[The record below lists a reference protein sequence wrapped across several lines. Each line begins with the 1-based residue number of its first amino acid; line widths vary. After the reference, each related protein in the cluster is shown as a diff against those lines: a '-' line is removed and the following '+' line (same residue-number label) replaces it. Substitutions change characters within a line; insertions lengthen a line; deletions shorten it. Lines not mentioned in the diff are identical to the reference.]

1 MNVKNNIKI
10 RQATVDDIDAI
21 YHVRTSVKENHLS
34 EEALI
39 TFGITREA
47 TRQAIINSA
56 FPIWCA
62 FVENQLVGF
71 SSAKEED
78 NELESLFVLPEFEG
92 RGIGSALYEVAIKW
106 LGDKNPHQPLSLN
119 TEKAARA
126 FLFYQRRGWVVVE
139 GEPKAHMNDGDVFM
153 QLRADPK

>member
-1 MNVKNNIKI
+1 MSIKNNIKI
-10 RQATVDDIDAI
+10 RKAVVDDIDAI

-39 TFGITREA
+39 AFGITREA
-47 TRQAIINSA
+47 ARQAVINNT

-71 SSAKEED
+71 SSAKEEGY
-78 NELESLFVLPEFEG
+78 ELESLFVLPEFEG

-106 LGDKNPHQPLSLN
+106 LVDKNPHQPLSLN

-126 FLFYQRRGWVVVE
+126 FLFYQRRGWIVVE
-139 GEPKAHMNDGDVFM
+139 GEPKAHMSDGDVFM
-153 QLRADPK
+153 QLVGNP